1 MIRSGYSRPSRE
13 VCDMPTGG
21 GDPKNKG
28 QKKKSKKQLE
38 KEMKKGPA
46 APPPP
51 MTFEVVKPKRKT
63 QDW

>member
-1 MIRSGYSRPSRE
+1 
-13 VCDMPTGG
+13 MPTGG

-38 KEMKKGPA
+38 KDLKRGTA
-46 APPPP
+46 APAPP

-63 QDW
+63 TDW